1 MSASKAFAFR
11 NCTFLF
17 PLFFALYLTF
27 FYLRKFVVFFYV
39 CARAQKRRST
49 LAKQQERE
57 SHSEKQVSPG
67 AKTVI
72 PDNDLHSAF
81 TVSIAMDP
89 VFPLPLQERVL
100 REVVD
105 KAKDYALMHGGHTD
119 EIQRP
124 LTRTA

>member
-1 MSASKAFAFR
+1 MFLRVRRREEVHSPNNKKGKATPR
-11 NCTFLF
+11 NRFL
-17 PLFFALYLTF
+17 
-27 FYLRKFVVFFYV
+27 
-39 CARAQKRRST
+39 
-49 LAKQQERE
+49 
-57 SHSEKQVSPG
+57 SPG

-72 PDNDLHSAF
+72 TDNDLHSAF
-81 TVSIAMDP
+81 TVYIVMDP

>member
-1 MSASKAFAFR
+1 M
-11 NCTFLF
+11 
-17 PLFFALYLTF
+17 
-27 FYLRKFVVFFYV
+27 
-39 CARAQKRRST
+39 
-49 LAKQQERE
+49 
-57 SHSEKQVSPG
+57 
-67 AKTVI
+67 I